1 MDGPTS
7 LSVKKK
13 YHRLTC
19 AGNSKKKNEEVPNPL
34 GAIYEEEEK
43 RVVSLN

>member
-7 LSVKKK
+7 LSVIKKSSFNLCWK
-13 YHRLTC
+13 L
-19 AGNSKKKNEEVPNPL
+19 KKKNEEVPNPL